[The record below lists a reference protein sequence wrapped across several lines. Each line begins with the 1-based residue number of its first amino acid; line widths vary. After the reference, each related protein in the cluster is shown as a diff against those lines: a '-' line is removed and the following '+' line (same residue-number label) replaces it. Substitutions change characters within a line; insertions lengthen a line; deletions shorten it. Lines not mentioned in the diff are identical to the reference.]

1 MVLMATVVD
10 DTPLMKSKTDQHHEP
25 ASRANDS
32 ELESG
37 NDDELFGDGDGD
49 TNVES
54 DNEEDLLPKNIS
66 KMRVEVR
73 QTFQA
78 ACYLLMFC
86 NSVLA
91 GVVTTTTKRMIL
103 QPLMATRQLERRVE
117 TFTIAINRFI

>member
-10 DTPLMKSKTDQHHEP
+10 DAPLTRSKSDKHHEP
-25 ASRANDS
+25 AARANDS

-37 NDDELFGDGDGD
+37 NDDKLFGDGDGD
-49 TNVES
+49 TDVEES
-54 DNEEDLLPKNIS
+54 DNEEDLLPKNVS
-66 KMRVEVR
+66 KKMRVEVR
-73 QTFQA
+73 QMFQS

-103 QPLMATRQLERRVE
+103 QPLMARRQLEK
-117 TFTIAINRFI
+117 